1 MSAKNPMVASLF
13 MDSLDDLER
22 SLDGLSSEGAEKQL
36 PNATSI
42 SQTVAHIAHWVDS
55 WVNASMGSLDRN
67 HYLACVWHP
76 NWQKMAPRW
85 QDVRAASSDV
95 FDRAR
100 GVLSNM
106 DEQEL
111 AQGSL
116 YEGSQAGIRG
126 KHITGNYRLG
136 RLVAHTY
143 YHIADITT
151 IRARLGHKVE
161 DFPGHLPAYLQSTQG
176 PLVETALPDR
186 S

>member
-1 MSAKNPMVASLF
+1 M
-13 MDSLDDLER
+13 
-22 SLDGLSSEGAEKQL
+22 
-36 PNATSI
+36 
-42 SQTVAHIAHWVDS
+42 
-55 WVNASMGSLDRN
+55 
-67 HYLACVWHP
+67 
-76 NWQKMAPRW
+76 
-85 QDVRAASSDV
+85 
-95 FDRAR
+95 
-100 GVLSNM
+100 LSNM

-161 DFPGHLPAYLQSTQG
+161 DFPGHLLG
-176 PLVETALPDR
+176 LPTIHARATGRDR
-186 S
+186 FAG